1 MLPAETVWQEQGYG
15 GTALC
20 PREGRS
26 RDPLLPPD
34 HLAPERN
41 TDNGISQGELCYIT
55 THTPTKHANTL
66 PTCTHLPYLLGAKFA
81 GLGQGHACG
90 MRALQEVP
98 VGGLVALD
106 GRRPVV
112 VGVLG
117 VPCVGPPLQLVP
129 QPLHRPRPLTLQVPV
144 TLQDRETHTITK
156 SAYDYLFPSIAILNP
171 ENMISFF

>member
-1 MLPAETVWQEQGYG
+1 MGVQRCVLGRGGVVIFCCLLIIWLLKEIQTMESVKESSVTLP
-15 GTALC
+15 
-20 PREGRS
+20 
-26 RDPLLPPD
+26 
-34 HLAPERN
+34 H
-41 TDNGISQGELCYIT
+41 T
-55 THTPTKHANTL
+55 TTKHANTH

-106 GRRPVV
+106 GWRPVV

-117 VPCVGPPLQLVP
+117 VPCVGPPFQLVP
-129 QPLHRPRPLTLQVPV
+129 QPLHCPRPLTLQVPV